1 MYAFGSCNRGKD
13 CDFAHRTPSAAE
25 IKEYGFYKNDPTK
38 GGKDGKGKTKG
49 KCTPF
54 FDSGKCRFGD
64 KCIFS
69 HGDKDKD
76 KAKAKSKSKAKA
88 KGKGKTRARSAP
100 AVEGDWDEEDEDA
113 AGDDGY
119 YEEE

>member
-1 MYAFGSCNRGKD
+1 MYAFGSCNRGKE
-13 CDFAHRTPSAAE
+13 CDFAHRTPSASE

-38 GGKDGKGKTKG
+38 SGKDGKGKAKG
-49 KCTPF
+49 RCTPF
-54 FDSGKCRFGD
+54 FDTGTCRFGD

-69 HGDKDKD
+69 HGDKD

-100 AVEGDWDEEDEDA
+100 AVTDDEWGEEEEDE
-113 AGDDGY
+113 AGDNGH
-119 YEEE
+119 YEDE